1 MSPLEL
7 HYVDTVLHIQRL
19 ILRRAPKLLS
29 RAVGLTDTEVAQIA
43 ALLAEAHTVA
53 TEAEKSTGEAC
64 VRCEQPILNDAL
76 FIGWRGPMHPTCSTR
91 EPGPREV
98 A

>member
-7 HYVDTVLHIQRL
+7 HYVDTVQVIQRL

-29 RAVGLTDTEVAQIA
+29 RAVGLTDTEIGQIA

-53 TEAEKSTGEAC
+53 AEAREA
-64 VRCEQPILNDAL
+64 A
-76 FIGWRGPMHPTCSTR
+76 
-91 EPGPREV
+91 
-98 A
+98 